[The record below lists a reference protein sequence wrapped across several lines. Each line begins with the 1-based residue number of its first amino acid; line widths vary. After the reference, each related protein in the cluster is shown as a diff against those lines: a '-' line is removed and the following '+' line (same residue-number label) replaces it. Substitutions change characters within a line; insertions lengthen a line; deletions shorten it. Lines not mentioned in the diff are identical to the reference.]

1 MRKLAVMV
9 ATAAA
14 LVFAPSA
21 SAEITDV
28 LDGDLACATVTSDGN
43 VAGSTGQRWC
53 GSVPGSITSGGVGA
67 LPTDRSTVKTFDGVP
82 LDVNVAFP
90 PGPSDGPFP
99 VVGV

>member
-1 MRKLAVMV
+1 MRKLAVSV

-28 LDGDLACATVTSDGN
+28 LDGDLTCATVTSDGN

-53 GSVPGSITSGGVGA
+53 GSVRT
-67 LPTDRSTVKTFDGVP
+67 T
-82 LDVNVAFP
+82 
-90 PGPSDGPFP
+90 
-99 VVGV
+99 